1 MGTRSTATLPPV
13 RTTGRRRFAPFL
25 ATVLAIL
32 AATAPPS
39 GAVAEGPVT
48 VVTIGESNSPEQ
60 LDELLGYFGAEDPG
74 AVVTVSVGDT
84 IAAMDGIYDLSGVDT
99 AYSSTALT
107 CGAADEG
114 ISVTTRNIEVV
125 TPALYAMALLTAGI
139 DDGTLVV
146 AAPADA
152 PALGMT
158 ALTGVFQT
166 WDAAGCG
173 GTDADRQRLALE
185 QLALVVR
192 IGWALEATGGVDAA
206 TRIVL
211 EAQREIVE
219 GGVTDPGK
227 IEALIADQEAAEGA
241 VIPSELRAELID
253 LLVRIGEADL
263 EWDTFA
269 AGWTTEAPGEGG
281 IRLRGLAVGGMVE
294 TATIQATATPDRRPA
309 TPAATPRA
317 TTAPATATPSPTP
330 SPTAT
335 PAAVAITGTVTGNG
349 DGGVAV
355 DDGRGGGPAAYR
367 VDPGVAVFRSGAAAE
382 IADIVPGD
390 RVRLTYDPV
399 SGRTTRID
407 AEPATAAATTDE
419 QGGWTRRLLPL
430 GVLALV
436 AALLGPVVFLLGR
449 RRRTPQRVSRSAV
462 AMPVA
467 QPAPVEQALGAGP
480 VRVARGRGIVSAAR
494 SSVRG
499 VAAPT
504 TRARSTW
511 ETVWRSRPT
520 LRGR

>member
-1 MGTRSTATLPPV
+1 MGTRSTVTPTALG
-13 RTTGRRRFAPFL
+13 RTGRRGFAPIL

-32 AATAPPS
+32 TATALPP
-39 GAVAEGPVT
+39 GAVAQGPVT
-48 VVTIGESNSPEQ
+48 VVTVGESNSPEQ
-60 LDELLGYFGAEDPG
+60 LDELLGYFGVEDAD

-84 IAAMDGIYDLSGVDT
+84 IAAMDGMYDLSGVDT

-107 CGAADEG
+107 CGAPDEG

-125 TPALYAMALLTAGI
+125 TPALYAMALLMAGI
-139 DDGTLVV
+139 DDGALVV

-173 GTDADRQRLALE
+173 GADADRQRLALE
-185 QLALVVR
+185 QLTLVVR
-192 IGWALEATGGVDAA
+192 IGWAIEATGGVDAA

-211 EAQREIVE
+211 EAQREIIE
-219 GGVTDPGK
+219 GGVTDPGE

-241 VIPSELRAELID
+241 VIPSESRAELTD
-253 LLVRIGEADL
+253 LLVRVGEADL
-263 EWDTFA
+263 DWNTFA
-269 AGWTTEAPGEGG
+269 AGWTTEALGEGG
-281 IRLRGLAVGGMVE
+281 IRLRALAVGGMTE
-294 TATIQATATPDRRPA
+294 TATIQVTATPARPTA

-317 TTAPATATPSPTP
+317 TTAPATATPPPAP

-355 DDGRGGGPAAYR
+355 DDGRGGGPAAYE
-367 VDPGVAVFRSGAAAE
+367 VDPAAAVFRSGAAAE

-390 RVRLTYDPV
+390 RIRLTYDPV

-407 AEPATAAATTDE
+407 AEPATAAATTDD

-430 GVLALV
+430 GVLAVV
-436 AALLGPVVFLLGR
+436 AALLGPVIFLLGR
-449 RRRTPQRVSRSAV
+449 RRRTPRSVSRSAV

-467 QPAPVEQALGAGP
+467 QSSPVEETPRSGP
-480 VRVARGRGIVSAAR
+480 TRVARGRGIARAAR
-494 SSVRG
+494 SSVWS
-499 VAAPT
+499 VAAP

-511 ETVWRSRPT
+511 GTIWRSRPT
-520 LRGR
+520 PRGR